1 MAATYTTRDGDQWDI
16 IAKRVYGNELHADWL
31 MENNGRYIG
40 IYEFDAGT
48 VLSVPPLPES
58 KAAELPPWRK

>member
-16 IAKRVYGNELHADWL
+16 IARRVYGNELHADWL
-31 MENNGRYIG
+31 MENNGKYIG

-48 VLSVPPLPES
+48 VLSVPSLPES

>member
-16 IAKRVYGNELHADWL
+16 IAKRVYGNELHADRL
-31 MENNGRYIG
+31 MENNGKYLD

-58 KAAELPPWRK
+58 KVAELPPWRK